1 MWKVCKYTLIDLARN
16 RFALGYAALLL
27 VVSVGLFQLEGD
39 PTKALISLTQVALAL
54 VPLLAL
60 VFTIIY
66 YYNQYE
72 FTVLLAVQPLRRR
85 SIVLA
90 QWAAINIAMLVAFL
104 FGIGMPVLVYSP
116 DAAGWTLLLTGAA
129 LTAVF
134 TAIGA
139 WIAVKNRDRAR
150 GVGIGLV
157 TWVLM
162 VLVYDALLLWIMF
175 AFSDRPIEPVIVPL
189 AAFNPIDLAR
199 ILVMLRIDLAAL
211 LGYTGAVYQQFFGT
225 AGGML
230 VAFLALL
237 LWVLLP
243 CWRTVR
249 AFRVKDLEW
258 SSPCACPAPVGCRG
272 GWWPLGAFAHGAA
285 RCAPRPGSWTGS
297 SVREALRTDRD
308 PCSSGSSDHRLVV
321 GGPLRAGILP
331 AFDFADHLRT
341 SVAIKLLCSWPR
353 RSRERM
359 PGFGSSHGSRPSAC
373 RPLRCM

>member
-139 WIAVKNRDRAR
+139 WIAVRNRDRAR

-243 CWRTVR
+243 CWRAVR
-249 AFRVKDLEW
+249 AFRVKDL
-258 SSPCACPAPVGCRG
+258 
-272 GWWPLGAFAHGAA
+272 
-285 RCAPRPGSWTGS
+285 
-297 SVREALRTDRD
+297 
-308 PCSSGSSDHRLVV
+308 
-321 GGPLRAGILP
+321 
-331 AFDFADHLRT
+331 
-341 SVAIKLLCSWPR
+341 
-353 RSRERM
+353 
-359 PGFGSSHGSRPSAC
+359 
-373 RPLRCM
+373 